1 VCVKQVYSTY
11 TDTSCG

>member
-1 VCVKQVYSTY
+1 VKQVYSTY